1 MRAAIYQEL
10 KHLYPVYYV
19 GNVQKTTE
27 LPFLILSFGTPIRT
41 RLGNWQTFYVS
52 CYAPLGNF
60 ALLDTMCERII
71 AALNKKHIARL
82 NDENHGV
89 FYVQFDNCTG
99 DDVESRLNA
108 ITRQL
113 NFRVPIFGGNYM

>member
-10 KHLYPVYYV
+10 KQLYPVYYV

-27 LPFLILSFGTPIRT
+27 LPFVILSFGTPIRT

-71 AALNKKHIARL
+71 TALDKRHVKRIS
-82 NDENHGV
+82 EESV
-89 FYVQFDNCTG
+89 FLIEFTNCTG

>member
-10 KHLYPVYYV
+10 TQLYPVYYV

-27 LPFLILSFGTPIRT
+27 LPFVILSFGTPIRT

-71 AALNKKHIARL
+71 TALDKRHVKRIS
-82 NDENHGV
+82 EGSV
-89 FYVQFDNCTG
+89 FLIEFTNCTG